1 MEKPTVPRTYLLQ
14 GNRVEVMP
22 YFLYEVSIYKITK
35 NMAAL
40 MASQFYKSD
49 KSLTIRNDVTV
60 KKYKDY
66 SIVRYVDVLGVAKEF
81 VEEND
86 LPIYE
91 PKNKKKSIKKKEKK

>member
-1 MEKPTVPRTYLLQ
+1 
-14 GNRVEVMP
+14 MP

-49 KSLTIRNDVTV
+49 KPLTIKNDVTV

-66 SIVRYVDVLGVAKEF
+66 SIVRYVDVLGVTEEF
-81 VEEND
+81 VEENN

-91 PKNKKKSIKKKEKK
+91 PKNKKKSIKKKKK